1 MIKLRFLNAYMIIF
15 LSLWNICV
23 SFFLS
28 LEWYIQDILTG
39 YSLS

>member
-1 MIKLRFLNAYMIIF
+1 MFLKCLHDIF

-23 SFFLS
+23 SFFLY

-39 YSLS
+39 YSLR